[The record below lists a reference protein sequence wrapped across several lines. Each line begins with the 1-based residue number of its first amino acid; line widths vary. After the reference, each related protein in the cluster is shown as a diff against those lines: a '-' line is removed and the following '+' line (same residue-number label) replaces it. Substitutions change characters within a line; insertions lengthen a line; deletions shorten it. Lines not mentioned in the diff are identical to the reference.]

1 MPEKKPPRT
10 FGVTTGKWGGCTI
23 VLACFINHHHHEAE
37 GRFLDNFVRFSL
49 DHPAVNAMG
58 AAASAHA
65 AHNRRS
71 EDGSLDQWHTQPPAD
86 STTAALAELERAAG
100 GGAPARVKMIKVVFP
115 EGPMGL
121 VLTQSEVGL
130 SVTSVEGAAEA
141 AGVEPMDVVC
151 ELNGRRIGADLET
164 GERRRTLASLGA
176 ERARALSLSL
186 SLPLSL
192 SLSLSHIH
200 HRFTHTGHT
209 CGANFEFA
217 PASDED
223 SFTVFTETDWHF

>member
-1 MPEKKPPRT
+1 
-10 FGVTTGKWGGCTI
+10 
-23 VLACFINHHHHEAE
+23 
-37 GRFLDNFVRFSL
+37 
-49 DHPAVNAMG
+49 MG

-100 GGAPARVKMIKVVFP
+100 GGAPARAKMIKVIFP

-176 ERARALSLSL
+176 ERARSLSLSL
-186 SLPLSL
+186 SLC
-192 SLSLSHIH
+192 
-200 HRFTHTGHT
+200 TG
-209 CGANFEFA
+209 FPSSFA
-217 PASDED
+217 PPVSPASEHPHSLPPDAPI
-223 SFTVFTETDWHF
+223 FARGPVAA